1 MKCAIYS
8 LKNTNRQYSFD
19 NQQRDNECRMG
30 ITLLHEDPSTQV
42 PWTRTIFTFVVFVVV
57 VVVVVAMLGVL

>member
-42 PWTRTIFTFVVFVVV
+42 PWTRTIFILLFVVF

>member
-1 MKCAIYS
+1 
-8 LKNTNRQYSFD
+8 
-19 NQQRDNECRMG
+19 MG

-42 PWTRTIFTFVVFVVV
+42 PWTRTIFILLFVVF